1 MKRIL
6 TVGLLSVLAGFG
18 PSLLAAEATKLAF
31 DTYSG
36 YFVLNTF
43 EPKAPQSFAV
53 IGDQELFS
61 KLFGVA
67 MVMGDRSH
75 RLPKHAFKSKLVV
88 AAIERGHAVWEFKVE
103 SVTVDDGVVTLRYTA
118 TARKS
123 DSATFACP
131 LIVSLPKGDYT
142 AVRFVKNKKP
152 VKKVPVTSRDAL
164 PPPSPS

>member
-1 MKRIL
+1 MKRL
-6 TVGLLSVLAGFG
+6 ATVWFLSVFACQG
-18 PSLLAAEATKLAF
+18 PALLATVPVLLADEESKLAF

-43 EPKAPQSFAV
+43 EPKAAQSFVV
-53 IGDQELFS
+53 IDDQEHFERV
-61 KLFGVA
+61 FGVA

-88 AAIERGHAVWEFKVE
+88 AAIERGRAVWEFKVE

-131 LIVSLPKGDYT
+131 LIVSIPKGDYT
-142 AVRFVKNKKP
+142 AVRFVKNKKV
-152 VKKVPVTSRDAL
+152 VKKVPM
-164 PPPSPS
+164 

>member
-6 TVGLLSVLAGFG
+6 TVWFLSVFACLGLV
-18 PSLLAAEATKLAF
+18 LLAAEESKLAF

-43 EPKAPQSFAV
+43 EPKAAQSFVV
-53 IGDQELFS
+53 IDDQEYFERV
-61 KLFGVA
+61 FGVA

-75 RLPKHAFKSKLVV
+75 RLPKQAFKSKLVV
-88 AAIERGHAVWEFKVE
+88 AAIERGRAVWSFKVE

-123 DSATFACP
+123 DTATFACP
-131 LIVSLPKGDYT
+131 LIVSIPKGDYT
-142 AVRFVKNKKP
+142 AVRFVANKKL
-152 VKKVPVTSRDAL
+152 VKKVPM
-164 PPPSPS
+164 